1 MSCKGL
7 TKKGTKCSR
16 GGKYDGYCYQHKQI
30 IEDSDTESESG
41 SEPEQDTCKFIV
53 RNRRCVKPKILGVEY
68 CKTHKCGKRGCIS
81 GKISKSRYC
90 AIHTEENKRIFDER
104 KRAQEEEKK
113 QDREQYSYLQTLLD
127 TIQIYENTFQTYGNT
142 IERYRNIL
150 ERSARPSSF
159 IEPIIDSLVPTEAKQ
174 TCFECVVCQ
183 TNQIQTVITPC
194 MHACYC
200 SACAKTALAFSKDC
214 PKCRHKVEKISPL
227 YI

>member
-1 MSCKGL
+1 MKKNKRKISYFMSCKGV
-7 TKKGTKCSR
+7 TKKGTNCSR

-30 IEDSDTESESG
+30 AQESDTE
-41 SEPEQDTCKFIV
+41 SEPEQDTCKFV
-53 RNRRCVKPKILGVEY
+53 LKNKLCVKAKIQGTEY
-68 CKTHKCGKRGCIS
+68 CKTHKCGKIGCIS
-81 GKISKSRYC
+81 FKISKSRYC
-90 AIHTEENKRIFDER
+90 GFHTDENKRILDER
-104 KRAQEEEKK
+104 KRQEEQEEKR
-113 QDREQYSYLQTLLD
+113 QEERYDYILYLLN
-127 TIQIYENTFQTYGNT
+127 TIQTYRDV
-142 IERYRNIL
+142 IQE
-150 ERSARPSSF
+150 ERPSSF
-159 IEPIIDSLVPTEAKQ
+159 IEPVIDSLVPTEAKQ